1 MHIQP
6 FCIKAVLINKKN
18 KRRYCMFRT
27 YSKTKRM
34 LNEEKQGETCV
45 REISIHL
52 SACLPERG
60 RSQSGGHAQAGGL
73 ACGASPKSR
82 NMLRCSGFTLIELLV
97 VIAIIAILAAM
108 LLPALKNAKDK
119 AKEILCVGNLR
130 QIGTA
135 ASIYADDY
143 NGWVQMAWTGGSDP
157 TGCPWALLQ
166 QGGYV
171 AGGKEQPDFTDFRTW
186 NGIFTCPSRP
196 TSYPGDWEKHIG
208 SSGLGAIGYY
218 KGRTYFYEAGI
229 PYAEGGD
236 MSNATVIDD
245 APFFIR
251 FSHVTALKSGFPGSA
266 KSVNDL
272 PIYGDSWVRPDQ
284 TAGARSYGD
293 IIGAYR
299 SDEKGSFHLRHGN
312 RANCWFLD
320 GHVEPIDAA
329 YAGNKLKFYWVLGQ
343 RMNKIILP

>member
-1 MHIQP
+1 
-6 FCIKAVLINKKN
+6 
-18 KRRYCMFRT
+18 MFRT

-60 RSQSGGHAQAGGL
+60 RSQSGDHAQAGGL
-73 ACGASPKSR
+73 GDKANPIIR
-82 NMLRCSGFTLIELLV
+82 NSLRIREFTLVELLV
-97 VIAIIAILAAM
+97 VIAIIAILAAI
-108 LLPALKNAKDK
+108 LLPALKNAKAK
-119 AKEILCVGNLR
+119 ANEILCVGNLR

-135 ASIYADDY
+135 AYTYADDY
-143 NGWVQMAWTGGSDP
+143 NGWVQMAWFSGKSQE
-157 TGCPWALLQ
+157 GCPWALLQ

-186 NGIFTCPSRP
+186 NAVFTCPSRP
-196 TSYPGDWEKHIG
+196 NYTLDKYIST
-208 SSGLGAIGYY
+208 SGLGAIGYY
-218 KGRTYFYEAGI
+218 LTKSYFSEAGI
-229 PYAEGGD
+229 SYYLGGD
-236 MSNATVIDD
+236 TSSNSTS

-251 FSHVTALKSGFPGSA
+251 FTYPMAFGSAFKGSA

-284 TAGARSYGD
+284 SNARDFGNVISSYGSRD
-293 IIGAYR
+293 
-299 SDEKGSFHLRHGN
+299 KGSFHLRHGN

-320 GHVEPIDAA
+320 GHVAPIDAD
-329 YAGNKLKFYWVLGQ
+329 YARNKLKFYWVLGQ
-343 RMNKIILP
+343 SMNEITLWP